1 MCVLYKNNSMT
12 QKIWFKKKSPLHGSG
27 LFAKTNIK
35 KGQKVIQYIG
45 DKVTKREGDKRAD
58 KQIRKAKKDKNNG
71 MVYVF
76 ELNKRYDIDGDVDYN
91 FAKFINHSCNPN
103 CEVDIIKNEIW
114 ISSIKKIKKGDE
126 LFYDYGYSFDKDDYK
141 DHICK
146 CGSKNCIGFIISS
159 DEWEKY
165 LKHIKKIIKKK

>member
-1 MCVLYKNNSMT
+1 MT

-76 ELNKRYDIDGDVDYN
+76 ELNKRYALTVML
-91 FAKFINHSCNPN
+91 
-103 CEVDIIKNEIW
+103 IIILQN
-114 ISSIKKIKKGDE
+114 
-126 LFYDYGYSFDKDDYK
+126 LL
-141 DHICK
+141 
-146 CGSKNCIGFIISS
+146 IIHAILIV
-159 DEWEKY
+159 K
-165 LKHIKKIIKKK
+165 